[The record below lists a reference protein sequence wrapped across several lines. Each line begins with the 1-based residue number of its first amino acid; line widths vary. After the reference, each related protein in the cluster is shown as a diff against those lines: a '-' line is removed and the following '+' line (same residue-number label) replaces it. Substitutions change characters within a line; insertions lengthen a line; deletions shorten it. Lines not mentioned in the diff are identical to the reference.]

1 MREERLENLT
11 LLAGEEIS
19 LLREIYYDNLGTE
32 DEPKLMGCLM
42 AHFLM
47 TMRSVADLTRSCV
60 VFDAMLGEETSE
72 VRADN
77 Y

>member
-1 MREERLENLT
+1 MQEERLENLC
-11 LLAGEEIS
+11 LLAGEELS
-19 LLREIYYDNLGTE
+19 LLREIYQDNIGTD

-60 VFDAMLGEETSE
+60 VFEGMVEEEAE
-72 VRADN
+72 VSFDC
-77 Y
+77 

>member
-1 MREERLENLT
+1 MPSLKVENLS

-60 VFDAMLGEETSE
+60 VFEGMLEDEAEEWLSE
-72 VRADN
+72 TF
-77 Y
+77 